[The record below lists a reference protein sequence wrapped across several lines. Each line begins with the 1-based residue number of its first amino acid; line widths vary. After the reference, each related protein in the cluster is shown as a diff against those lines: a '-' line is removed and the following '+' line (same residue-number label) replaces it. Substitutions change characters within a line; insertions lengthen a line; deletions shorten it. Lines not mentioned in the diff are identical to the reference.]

1 MNETDRQ
8 VLKDAVSMWGR
19 DAQAMMLVEETG
31 ELLHALARSYRCH
44 SDEEATQ
51 RKAGLIEEIAD
62 VQVLL
67 DQFKLILGE
76 SAVQEQYEKKLARLR
91 GKLQVYKE
99 AREKEEK
106 RLDLD
111 KFM

>member
-1 MNETDRQ
+1 MDDDDRR
-8 VLKDAVSMWGR
+8 VLKDAVAMWGK

-31 ELLHALARSYRCH
+31 EMLHALARSYRCH
-44 SDEEATQ
+44 SEEEAAQ
-51 RKAGLIEEIAD
+51 RKAELIEEIAD

-76 SAVQEQYEKKLARLR
+76 SAVQEEYARKLARLR
-91 GKLQVYKE
+91 GKLQVYKA
-99 AREKEEK
+99 AREKEGK
-106 RLDLD
+106 HIDLD